1 MREVFQQFAELVTN
15 VGVEVGV
22 SVRTQNVIAS
32 TDKDARQIANNII
45 ATCEDLLHRFPW
57 RRKIGDDPWVLK
69 EDGSY
74 TYVLHDD
81 SDQPMFDARLII
93 QGAKWRYLYGK
104 GLTYGEAFR
113 DYERRINEFAFFY
126 NGIDTKV
133 DTNDVS
139 ATG

>member
-45 ATCEDLLHRFPW
+45 STCDDLLLRFPW

-69 EDGSY
+69 DDGSY
-74 TYVLHDD
+74 VYQLQDD
-81 SDQPMFDARLII
+81 TDKPMFDARLII
-93 QGAKWRYLYGK
+93 LGAKWRYLYGK
-104 GLTYGEAFR
+104 GFTYGESFR
-113 DYERRINEFAFFY
+113 DYERRINEFAYFF
-126 NGIDTKV
+126 NGTDNVV
-133 DTNDVS
+133 DTNVP
-139 ATG
+139 AAC